1 MTERVTESLVRDILS
16 KNNFYAGDIVVE
28 EQKSQFDNISLLFK
42 RASKSGKEFG
52 GFPEFIIHS
61 NSHPD
66 FLIIVECKTE
76 NKNHGEVY
84 ELGNFQKE
92 PDYKLIKNNATDG
105 VLHYASKAS
114 SDFNVIAIA
123 VSGTT
128 EHSLK
133 ITCYLAAKKSNSF
146 KLLYNTENTII
157 NNIIPFRDFVHHSNY
172 DSKMRK
178 MRETELISEA
188 KSIHQYLYEN
198 AKITE
203 NDKPL
208 LVAGTLLALKDE
220 QFISSYDKLSNKRI
234 MTAWFDAIGR
244 TLEDATIPNA
254 KIKHMHQSFTNLKND
269 PNLASLNNSNSKSV
283 IHGIIEKIHKNIFPY
298 MNIYQD
304 ADIMGLFYGEFLKYS
319 SGDGKGLGIIL
330 TPKHITE
337 LCCDLANV
345 TKTSKVLDPCA
356 GTGGFL
362 ISAMHKM
369 TKFALSEIEID
380 NIKRNNLVGIEQ
392 MPHMYTIACT
402 NMILRGDGKSNL
414 YQGSCF
420 DEAIFN
426 AVKDSQPTV
435 GLINPPYAQGNG
447 KEELVFVN
455 NMLNLLKEGSYGVAL
470 IPCSCGNTIGTN
482 TNIKQEIL
490 TNHTLLGVMT
500 MPVELF
506 RPTAVNTC
514 VMVFEAG
521 KPHRDSNVKT
531 WFADFKNDGYEFN
544 KDKGRHDK
552 NETWNE
558 TALLWV
564 EHFRNREII
573 DGFSVARYVTEKDE
587 WATEAYLTTDYSGLN
602 DAVFQDV
609 IKHYRVHKM
618 TTNYQYSFDSIDTS
632 DWKSYKLPEI
642 FTLVRGQWNKQKISH
657 LSGKTPLVTSTSRDN
672 GIDCFTADDPT
683 VLSVPCLTVA
693 NNGSVGETFIQD
705 KPFNATADVT
715 VLVPHKAL
723 SENALLFIAS
733 IVKMEKHKFHYGFKW
748 NIGRMK
754 ESSIKLPVKNGL
766 LDVEF
771 MEKFIDDIKKPI
783 TVN

>member
-1 MTERVTESLVRDILS
+1 MTERITESFVRELLR
-16 KNNFYAGDIVVE
+16 KNNFYSGDIVVE
-28 EQKSQFDNISLLFK
+28 EQKSQFDNIASLFRK
-42 RASKSGKEFG
+42 ASKSGKDYN

-66 FLIIVECKTE
+66 FLILVECKTD
-76 NKNHGEVY
+76 NKNHGDVY
-84 ELGNFQKE
+84 ESGNFDIE

-114 SDFNVIAIA
+114 LDFNVIGIA
-123 VSGTT
+123 VSGTS
-128 EHSLK
+128 ESSLK
-133 ITCYLAAKKSNSF
+133 ITCYLITKKSNSY
-146 KLLYNTENTII
+146 KLLFNTDNVVIDT
-157 NNIIPFRDFVHHSNY
+157 IIPFRDFVHHSSF

-178 MRETELISEA
+178 MRETELIAEA

-220 QFISSYDKLSNKRI
+220 QFISSYEKLTHKKI
-234 MTAWFDAIGR
+234 LTAWFDAIGR

-269 PNLASLNNSNSKSV
+269 PNLCTLNKSNSKSV
-283 IHGIIEKIHKNIFPY
+283 IHGVIEKIHKNIFPY

-319 SGDGKGLGIIL
+319 AGDGKGLGIIL
-330 TPKHITE
+330 TPKHMTE

-345 TKTSKVLDPCA
+345 TKNSKVLDPCA

-369 TKFALSEIEID
+369 TKFALSEEEIN
-380 NIKRNNLVGIEQ
+380 NIKRNNLIGIEQ

-420 DEAIFN
+420 DEAIFG
-426 AVKDSQPTV
+426 AVQNLQPTV

-455 NMLNLLKEGSYGVAL
+455 NMLNLLKEGAYGVAL
-470 IPCSCGNTIGTN
+470 IPCSCGNTIGN
-482 TNIKQEIL
+482 NNSIKKEIL
-490 TNHTLLGVMT
+490 SNHTLLGVMS
-500 MPVELF
+500 MPIELF

-521 KPHRDSNVKT
+521 KPHKNSNIKT
-531 WFADFKNDGYEFN
+531 WFADFKNDGFEFN

-558 TALLWV
+558 TSKTWV
-564 EHFRNREII
+564 ERFRNREVI
-573 DGFSVARYVTEKDE
+573 DGFSVARYVTETDE

-602 DAVFQDV
+602 NSVFEDV
-609 IKHYRVHKM
+609 IKLFRIHKV
-618 TTNYQYSFDSIDTS
+618 TTNYQYSLDSVDT
-632 DWKSYKLPEI
+632 DEWTIFKLPEI
-642 FTLVRGQWNKQKISH
+642 FALVRGQWNKQKISQF
-657 LSGKTPLVTSTSRDN
+657 SGNTPLVTSTSRDN
-672 GIDCFTADDPT
+672 GIDCFTADKPT
-683 VLSVPCLTVA
+683 VIRVPCLTVA
-693 NNGSVGETFIQD
+693 NNGSVGETFVQD

-715 VLVPHKAL
+715 VLIPHQKL
-723 SENALLFIAS
+723 SENVLLFIS
-733 IVKMEKHKFHYGFKW
+733 TIIKMEKHKFHYGFKW
-748 NIGRMK
+748 NLGRMK
-754 ESSIKLPVKNGL
+754 ESSIKLPTKNGK
-766 LDVEF
+766 LDTDF
-771 MEKFIDDIKKPI
+771 MEEFIKHLRQPLEIK
-783 TVN
+783 